1 MNTHFSKVNL
11 GQTKQAWTEHLKSL
25 NITSNQTRHKGMLG
39 SHLSFGREE
48 TYAAEILWNRNWR

>member
-48 TYAAEILWNRNWR
+48 TYTAEIL